1 MQSEKDWL
9 GMSDYPKISEADYLK
24 AIGQFRTLVGTLL
37 SSTYDM
43 YGYQNYAAP
52 VAQVI
57 VDLAEQFGMRI
68 RGKDVPI
75 ELPPYIQRR
84 IMDLG

>member
-1 MQSEKDWL
+1 
-9 GMSDYPKISEADYLK
+9 MSYSRIPQDDYDK

-43 YGYQNYAAP
+43 HGYQEYAAP

-75 ELPPYIQRR
+75 ELPSYIQRR

>member
-1 MQSEKDWL
+1 
-9 GMSDYPKISEADYLK
+9 MSDYPKISEADYLK

-37 SSTYDM
+37 SSTYNM

-75 ELPPYIQRR
+75 ELPSYIQRR

>member
-1 MQSEKDWL
+1 
-9 GMSDYPKISEADYLK
+9 MSYSRIPQEDYDK

-43 YGYQNYAAP
+43 YGYQDYAAP

-68 RGKDVPI
+68 RGKDIPI
-75 ELPPYIQRR
+75 ELPSYIQSR